1 METSMQISMQMQ
13 QTQTLSKMWATTQN
27 HNCCHDALLE
37 NTTAHLFF
45 LFHWKIIILCSVHH
59 TPIKLQYK
67 QRETVD
73 KKILGWAAYFQIK
86 KNKEYVYFGKYYY
99 LYLWQLAVI

>member
-1 METSMQISMQMQ
+1 MQ

-45 LFHWKIIILCSVHH
+45 VPLENHYFVFSSSYTHQIAV
-59 TPIKLQYK
+59 QA
-67 QRETVD
+67 RGTVD
-73 KKILGWAAYFQIK
+73 KKKILGWVAF
-86 KNKEYVYFGKYYY
+86 FGILEKI
-99 LYLWQLAVI
+99 LFFLAIIAFVSDNWMSSTF